1 MKFSNLKKLFCGHN
15 KGGLIAVIIAIFVCI
30 ISQQSKADDFAGMAI
45 TKKGNGPAVIFIP
58 GLNSAE
64 DTFTETCT
72 ALATRHSCYLLH
84 LPGFAGQKPM
94 DLQQG
99 FLVPVKNN
107 IIALIK
113 KEKLSHVTLVGHSL
127 GGLLSLM
134 IALDSPE
141 LIDKIV
147 IIDSLPFFPAI
158 QNPLLTAEL
167 AKPQAEQM
175 RSQMNVQDN
184 ESFFKNA
191 AQSVKG
197 MTNNPKNIPL
207 LIQWGQTSDR
217 ATTTQA
223 MYELMT
229 TDLRASIAAV
239 KQPTLVLGSWA
250 AYKPYGSTKES
261 TKTIFSTQYAQLKN
275 VDIRMSETGFH
286 FLTWD
291 DNEWVNQQIKQFLT
305 IK

>member
-1 MKFSNLKKLFCGHN
+1 MKLSNLKKAFCSHN
-15 KGGLIAVIIAIFVCI
+15 KGGLIAVMIAIFVCI
-30 ISQQSKADDFAGMAI
+30 ISQQSKADEFAGIEVTTKGSGSAI
-45 TKKGNGPAVIFIP
+45 IFIP

-64 DTFTETCT
+64 DTFTDACT
-72 ALATRHSCYLLH
+72 AMTSKHKCYLLH

-107 IIALIK
+107 IIALMK
-113 KEKLSHVTLVGHSL
+113 KEKLSKVTLVGHSL
-127 GGLLSLM
+127 GGLISLM
-134 IALDSPE
+134 ITLDAPE

-147 IIDSLPFFPAI
+147 IVESLPFFPAI
-158 QNPLLTAEL
+158 QNPSLTVEM

-175 RSQMNVQDN
+175 RAQMNAPSDADYI
-184 ESFFKNA
+184 KNA
-191 AQSVKG
+191 AFSVQG
-197 MTNNPKNIPL
+197 MSNQASRQPL
-207 LIQWGQTSDR
+207 LVQWSQTSDR

-223 MYELMT
+223 MYELMV
-229 TDLRASIAAV
+229 TDLRASIAAINKPV
-239 KQPTLVLGSWA
+239 MVLGAWA

-261 TKTIFSTQYAQLKN
+261 TKAIFATQYAQLKN

-291 DNEWVNQQIKQFLT
+291 DSEWVNQQITQFLNQ
-305 IK
+305 

>member
-1 MKFSNLKKLFCGHN
+1 MKLSELKKTFCG
-15 KGGLIAVIIAIFVCI
+15 KSKSGIFIAMIAIFVCI
-30 ISQQSKADDFAGMAI
+30 ISQQSKAEEFAGIKI
-45 TKKGNGPAVIFIP
+45 TEKGSGPAVIFIP

-64 DTFTETCT
+64 ATFTGTCESMT
-72 ALATRHSCYLLH
+72 KTHQCFLLH

-94 DLQQG
+94 NLQQG

-107 IIALIK
+107 IISFIK
-113 KEKLSHVTLVGHSL
+113 QKKLSKVTLIGHSL

-134 IALDSPE
+134 ITLDSPE

-147 IIDSLPFFPAI
+147 IVDSLPFFPAI
-158 QNPLLTAEL
+158 QNPSLTVEM

-175 RSQMNVQDN
+175 LAQMKAPSD
-184 ESFFKNA
+184 EDYLKNA
-191 AQSVKG
+191 AFSVQG
-197 MTNNPKNIPL
+197 MSNQASRQQL
-207 LIQWGQTSDR
+207 LIQWSQTSDR

-229 TDLRASIAAV
+229 IDLRANIAAIQKPV
-239 KQPTLVLGSWA
+239 MVLGAWA
-250 AYKPYGSTKES
+250 AYKPYGSTMET
-261 TKTIFSTQYAQLKN
+261 TKAIYTTQYAQLKN

-291 DNEWVNQQIKQFLT
+291 DTDWVNKQIAQFLD
-305 IK
+305 

>member
-1 MKFSNLKKLFCGHN
+1 MKLSNLKKAFCSHN
-15 KGGLIAVIIAIFVCI
+15 KGGLIAVMIAIFVCI
-30 ISQQSKADDFAGMAI
+30 ISQQSKAEEFAGIKI
-45 TKKGNGPAVIFIP
+45 TEKGSGPAVIFIP

-64 DTFTETCT
+64 DTFTETCESIAKT
-72 ALATRHSCYLLH
+72 HQCFLLH

-107 IIALIK
+107 ILAMIK
-113 KEKLSHVTLVGHSL
+113 KKKLSNVTLVGHSL

-134 IALDSPE
+134 IAMDSPE
-141 LIDKIV
+141 LINKIV
-147 IIDSLPFFPAI
+147 IVDSLPFFPAI
-158 QNPLLTAEL
+158 QNPSLTVEM

-175 RSQMNVQDN
+175 RAQMNAQDDV
-184 ESFFKNA
+184 SYFKNA
-191 AQSVKG
+191 TYAVQG
-197 MTNNPKNIPL
+197 MTNKSERMPL

-223 MYELMT
+223 MYELMS
-229 TDLRASIAAV
+229 TDLRASITAIQKPV
-239 KQPTLVLGSWA
+239 MVLGAWA

-261 TKTIFSTQYAQLKN
+261 TKAIFATQYAQLKN

-291 DNEWVNQQIKQFLT
+291 DSDWVNQQIQNFLDQQ
-305 IK
+305 

>member
-1 MKFSNLKKLFCGHN
+1 MKLSNLKKAFCGHN
-15 KGGLIAVIIAIFVCI
+15 KGGLIAVMIAIFVCI
-30 ISQQSKADDFAGMAI
+30 ISQQSKAEEFAGLEI
-45 TKKGNGPAVIFIP
+45 TEKGSGPAVIFIP

-64 DTFTETCT
+64 DTFTETCESMAKT
-72 ALATRHSCYLLH
+72 HQCFLLH

-94 DLQQG
+94 NLQQG

-107 IIALIK
+107 IVAMIK
-113 KEKLSHVTLVGHSL
+113 KKKLSNVTLVGHSL

-141 LIDKIV
+141 LINKIV

-158 QNPLLTAEL
+158 QNPSLTVEM

-175 RSQMNVQDN
+175 RAQMNAPSD
-184 ESFFKNA
+184 EDYIKNA
-191 AQSVKG
+191 AFSVQG
-197 MTNNPKNIPL
+197 MSNQPSRQAL
-207 LIQWGQTSDR
+207 LIQWSQTSDR

-229 TDLRASIAAV
+229 TDLRASIAAIQKPV
-239 KQPTLVLGSWA
+239 MVLGAWA

-261 TKTIFSTQYAQLKN
+261 TKAIFATQYAQLKN

-291 DNEWVNQQIKQFLT
+291 DSDWVNQQITPFLNQ
-305 IK
+305 